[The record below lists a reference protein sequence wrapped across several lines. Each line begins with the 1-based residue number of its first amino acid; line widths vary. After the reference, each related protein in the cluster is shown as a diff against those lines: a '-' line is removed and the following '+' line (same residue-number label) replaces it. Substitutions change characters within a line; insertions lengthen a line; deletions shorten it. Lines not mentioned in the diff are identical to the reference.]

1 MEELKE
7 YLSVE
12 DKSKLFLEAIENIK
26 LEKTHQKQIDK
37 INRLLRTNIIYG
49 NGYFSSWDLEEIL
62 LNISKT
68 INVDISNK
76 YEKNSFLHIMTR
88 TYETGGH
95 TRVVERWIDS
105 SPSGEKHSLLLT
117 EQEINDIPKRLNG
130 AVVSKNGNLISLL
143 DIKDFCEKA
152 KTMRKIAS
160 NYEIIILHVHMHDIT
175 PVLAF
180 GVEEFKRPI
189 IFYNHA
195 DHLFWIGGSIADVVA
210 ELREWGQD
218 ISRKYRGIDRNH
230 IISVPSDINKCN
242 VEYDKN
248 SIKTEL
254 GLPLDK
260 KIVLTMASANKYI
273 PFDNIDFLKVAKDIL
288 ENTDVVI
295 IAIGIDFN
303 ILLNW
308 KDFAEIYNDRFI
320 IKPLIPYKDIQK
332 YIMVSDLYIDS
343 MPIGGGTSVIDIIR
357 HNVPVLSLKTP
368 ISQFDY
374 LVKSD
379 CYCLDMK
386 DFMMKFN
393 LYLHNTKESHVA
405 LEQVKLNL
413 KLFNAIDNW
422 QKNVHCLYDKIK
434 DGTHKIYIVN
444 SEKCQEEAVN
454 NQINKSYQ
462 YFYTQT
468 VKKYFFGLIKKIKRE
483 DYLYKY
489 RIVCVFGVK
498 FIFKYIKI

>member
-12 DKSKLFLEAIENIK
+12 DKAKLFLEAIENIK
-26 LEKTHQKQIDK
+26 LEKSYQKQIDK

-68 INVDISNK
+68 INVDINNK

-105 SPSGEKHSLLLT
+105 SPSSEKHSLLLT
-117 EQEINDIPKRLNG
+117 EQEINDIPKRLNS
-130 AVVSKNGNLISLL
+130 AVMSKNGNLISLS
-143 DIKDFCEKA
+143 DIKDFCEKS

-160 NYEIIILHVHMHDIT
+160 NYEIIILHVHMHDII

-180 GVEEFKRPI
+180 GVCEFKRPI

-230 IISVPSDINKCN
+230 IISVPSDINKCSI
-242 VEYDKN
+242 EYDKG

-254 GLPLDK
+254 GLLLDK

-273 PFDNIDFLKVAKDIL
+273 PFDDIDFLKVAKDIL

-303 ILLNW
+303 ILPNW

-320 IKPLIPYKDIQK
+320 IKPLIPYEDIQK

-343 MPIGGGTSVIDIIR
+343 MPIGGGTAVIDVIR
-357 HNVPVLSLKTP
+357 HNIPVLSLKTP

-374 LVKSD
+374 LIKTHSFCNDFVDILEKVNIFLNNKVKCCDLVKELQYNLLSINGINNWQNNLHFLYNR
-379 CYCLDMK
+379 CFNKQHNVYCFKSNICK
-386 DFMMKFN
+386 DDKLNRQINEVYKEHVKCKVINLFLFKVYKISNVLARTFEIEIFN
-393 LYLHNTKESHVA
+393 L
-405 LEQVKLNL
+405 
-413 KLFNAIDNW
+413 
-422 QKNVHCLYDKIK
+422 KIMS
-434 DGTHKIYIVN
+434 IR
-444 SEKCQEEAVN
+444 
-454 NQINKSYQ
+454 
-462 YFYTQT
+462 F
-468 VKKYFFGLIKKIKRE
+468 KKY
-483 DYLYKY
+483 
-489 RIVCVFGVK
+489 
-498 FIFKYIKI
+498 

>member
-7 YLSVE
+7 TLNVE
-12 DKSKLFLEAIENIK
+12 DKLKLFLEAIENIK
-26 LEKTHQKQIDK
+26 LEKSHQKQIDK
-37 INRLLRTNIIYG
+37 INKLLRTNIIYG

-68 INVDISNK
+68 INVDIDSK

-117 EQEINDIPKRLNG
+117 EQEINDIHKRLNS
-130 AVVSKNGNLISLL
+130 AVMSKNGNLISLS

-175 PVLAF
+175 PILAF

-195 DHLFWIGGSIADVVA
+195 DHLFWVGGSIADVVA
-210 ELREWGQD
+210 ELREWGQN
-218 ISRKYRGIDRNH
+218 ISRKYRSIDRNH
-230 IISVPSDINKCN
+230 IISVPSDTNKCI

-254 GLPLDK
+254 GLPLDQ

-288 ENTDVVI
+288 KNKDVVI
-295 IAIGIDFN
+295 VAIGIDFN
-303 ILLNW
+303 ILPKW
-308 KDFAEIYNDRFI
+308 KDFAKVYYDRFI
-320 IKPLIPYKDIQK
+320 IKPLIPYEDVQK
-332 YIMVSDLYIDS
+332 YIKVSDLYIDS
-343 MPIGGGTSVIDIIR
+343 MPIGGGTAVIDVIK
-357 HNVPVLSLKTP
+357 HNIPVLSLKTP

-374 LVKSD
+374 LVKSN

-393 LYLHNTKESHVA
+393 LYIYNINESYVA

-413 KLFNAIDNW
+413 NLFNAIDNW
-422 QKNVHCLYDKIK
+422 QKNVHCLYDKIR
-434 DGTHKIYIVN
+434 DSTHKIYVFN
-444 SEKCQEEAVN
+444 SEICQEEAVN

-462 YFYTQT
+462 YFYVQT
-468 VKKYFFGLIKKIKRE
+468 VKKYFFGLIKKIKKE
-483 DYLYKY
+483 DCLYKY
-489 RIVCVFGVK
+489 RILCVFGVK